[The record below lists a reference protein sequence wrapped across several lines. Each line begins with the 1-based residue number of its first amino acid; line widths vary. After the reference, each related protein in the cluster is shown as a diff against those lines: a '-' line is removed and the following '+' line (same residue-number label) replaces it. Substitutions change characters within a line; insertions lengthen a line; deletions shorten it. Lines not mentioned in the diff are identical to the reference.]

1 TMEARQLSRIIV
13 LSAIGSV
20 AGTIDRGD
28 VVKVLAKYLKPQI
41 SEADIKRSKEEN
53 TYPQGLQLSAIA
65 KTAQEN

>member
-1 TMEARQLSRIIV
+1 MESGQLPRIIV

-28 VVKVLAKYLKPQI
+28 VVKVLAKHFNPKI
-41 SEADIKRSKEEN
+41 SEADVKRSKEEN
-53 TYPQGLQLSAIA
+53 SYPQGLQLSAIA